1 MHNYRFI
8 RLFLCFIQGVV
19 IVLSADGRQDKPLP
33 LKVPFIVPEREPVDR
48 KQRIGSPVFIRATRN
63 IKVMTDEAHQSKKNI
78 VAVYIGLPVV
88 DAGQDKVVIE
98 KIMSKR
104 AKPENLALSS
114 DGGTLWVEYID
125 VEAGFE
131 DEIQMTF
138 SCEIYERTARL
149 TGSRPCKTD
158 SPLFKLYT
166 RKPFYSGIR
175 PNNDKEK
182 SFVQLYEAGV
192 SVETNTIAQAKAIY
206 DYLHR
211 ELAYGRPCRIVGGT
225 KPNCATYAAMF
236 FILCQ
241 RTGIPA
247 RRCAGFVFSPSKE
260 NEQATSVSG
269 HNWAEFYVEGIGWI
283 PVDPTMGDKADVRK
297 QYYLGNIDNG
307 RLCIS
312 KTAFSWHLP
321 LRYKDPESR
330 KWVFTSDASEFKPFK
345 HPQAIQGAYL
355 FQYTLDE
362 KPVKMKTS
370 DPYGKSLTIT
380 ERKGN
385 ISKSLNMADFNIAPK
400 DEQDGI
406 SEGTP

>member
-1 MHNYRFI
+1 MHGSGFSRAI
-8 RLFLCFIQGVV
+8 LCFVQGVA
-19 IVLSADGRQDKPLP
+19 IVLSAEGRQDRPLP
-33 LKVPFIVPEREPVDR
+33 VKMPYIVPEREPVNR
-48 KQRIGSPVFIRATRN
+48 NQRIGSPVFIRATRS
-63 IKVMTDEAHQSKKNI
+63 IKVMTDEAHRSRRNI

-98 KIMSKR
+98 KILSKR

-125 VEAGFE
+125 VESGFE

-138 SCEIYERTARL
+138 SCEIYERKAQL
-149 TGSRPCKTD
+149 SGVKPYKTD
-158 SPLFKLYT
+158 AQPFKLYT
-166 RKPFYSGIR
+166 RKPFYRGIKLAT
-175 PNNDKEK
+175 DKDKGFE
-182 SFVQLYEAGV
+182 LLREAGISTDMGV
-192 SVETNTIAQAKAIY
+192 LDQAKAIY

-211 ELAYGRPCRIVGGT
+211 ELAYGQPGRIVGGT
-225 KPNCATYAAMF
+225 RANCATYAAMF
-236 FILCQ
+236 FNLCQ

-260 NEQATSVSG
+260 DEQATSVSG

-297 QYYLGNIDNG
+297 QYYFGNIDNG
-307 RLCIS
+307 RLCVS

-321 LRYKDPESR
+321 LRYKNPENH

-355 FQYTLDE
+355 FQHALDE
-362 KPVKMKTS
+362 KPVKIKTS
-370 DPYGKSLTIT
+370 DPYGLSLTIS

-385 ISKSLNMADFNIAPK
+385 ISKSLNMADFSIASE